1 MRRWSCLLALAT
13 SAACSRATPE
23 ERAAP
28 PVTAAPPGASQVAAD
43 AAPGAPARLLAVA
56 QDDESVVLMQV
67 IGDRLEAGPTLADVG
82 SNFGWL
88 DRRTLVALGPWTEP
102 DAAVRRWVDGV
113 RQPDLTVSREV
124 WPAFGR
130 ELWVVGDE
138 QLWLAGCRDEGGLE
152 PCKRPTYARVW
163 PAPIEVSERGPGP
176 DARQISSA
184 VPYPLPPDGAA
195 PAGATVTLR
204 PDPKDHDRT
213 TVRCQAGDG
222 RTERSL
228 LAIFD
233 NPREEG
239 AWSFDAPAVRWIA
252 TVPPRYEVSF
262 DATNPIGGRSRIY
275 HYAPPCDEYPLRALA
290 WLGDDLW
297 AEQSSNTDAAW
308 TVYRGGRALGTF
320 AGTMVR

>member
-1 MRRWSCLLALAT
+1 MRRWSSLLT
-13 SAACSRATPE
+13 VVTFAACSRATPD

-28 PVTAAPPGASQVAAD
+28 SAAVPPGASQVARD
-43 AAPGAPARLLAVA
+43 AAPVPPARTFAVA
-56 QDDESVVLMQV
+56 QGDGSVVLMQV
-67 IGDRLEAGPTLADVG
+67 IGDRLEAGPTLTEVG
-82 SNFGWL
+82 WDFGWL
-88 DRRTLVALGPWTEP
+88 DRRTLVALGPTT
-102 DAAVRRWVDGV
+102 DAGVTVRRWVDGV
-113 RQPDLTVSREV
+113 RQPELAISRET
-124 WPAFGR
+124 WLAYGS
-130 ELWVVGDE
+130 ELWLVGGD
-138 QLWLAGCRDEGGLE
+138 QIWLAGCRDDADVE
-152 PCKRPTYARVW
+152 PCARRTYARLW
-163 PAPIEVSERGPGP
+163 PAPVEVGERAPGP
-176 DARQISSA
+176 DARQISSS
-184 VPYPLPPDGAA
+184 VPYPLPPAGTA
-195 PAGATVTLR
+195 PAGATVTLH